1 MPCTDLKILKEFFR
15 KHSGYNVR
23 DDQVHIMEAHL
34 KPVLEKHALTCLNA
48 LSNEIRKNE
57 LSLIAQAALEA
68 MAIHETMFFRDQKPF
83 DVLIENVLP
92 ELLANKPK
100 GSRVDIL
107 SAACSS
113 GQEVY
118 SLAMAIE
125 QNRHKFPTIDFHIT
139 GTDISSRIVKHAKE
153 GLYNE
158 FEINR
163 GLAPDLRDRY
173 FHREGDSW
181 RISDT
186 LKNRTT
192 FMAANLMNLPAS
204 LGKFDIVFCRNVLI
218 YFAPNEKVRALT
230 NIHKHCKKPAYLFVG
245 GVDIVNLPDLFVPTG
260 NHAVYTTRTS

>member
-23 DDQVHIMEAHL
+23 DDQLHVLEAHL
-34 KPVLEKHALTCLNA
+34 KPVLDEHDLPCLDA

-57 LSLIAQAALEA
+57 LSHIAQSALEA

-83 DVLIENVLP
+83 EQLIETVLP

-100 GSRVDIL
+100 GSRIDIW

-113 GQEVY
+113 GQEAY

-139 GTDISSRIVKHAKE
+139 GTDLSAHIVRQAKT

-158 FEINR
+158 FEISR
-163 GLAPDLRDRY
+163 GLTAELRNRY
-173 FHREGDSW
+173 FHQEGDKW
-181 RISDT
+181 RVSDT

-192 FMAANLMNLPAS
+192 FMTANLMSLPAN
-204 LGKFDIVFCRNVLI
+204 LGKFDIIFCRNVLI
-218 YFAPNEKVRALT
+218 YFAADEKVRALH
-230 NIHKHCKKPAYLFVG
+230 NIHKHSKKPAYLFVG
-245 GVDIVNLPDLFVPTG
+245 GVDAINLPELFVPTG
-260 NHAVYTTRTS
+260 SHAIYRTAGE